1 MGYCKFCEQE
11 PIENWFGSYCVGC
24 RKIKNLG
31 NVYGFK
37 RTLSILTKCCIRDE
51 SQLERKIESH
61 KQKKLDTIVEE
72 DSDKT
77 PLLDDK
83 TYEKPKTRNGKK
95 VKFAA
100 TQAE

>member
-51 SQLERKIESH
+51 NQLERKIENH
-61 KQKKLDTIVEE
+61 KTKKLSTIEEE
-72 DSDKT
+72 DTNDKT
-77 PLLDDK
+77 PLIE
-83 TYEKPKTRNGKK
+83 EKRVTRNGKK
-95 VKFAA
+95 VKF
-100 TQAE
+100 TVGD